1 MNPAS
6 SLIIFTVFS
15 GLGFGTFFWLGCGYF
30 VSGSQSLMAFLLAF
44 SFSLSGLIS
53 SAFHL
58 GNPQRALLAF
68 TQWRSSWLSREA
80 ILAVL
85 ALILNF
91 FYAFLIVFF
100 DYYSTILGIFS
111 AFFALIT
118 VFATAMIYTQ
128 MKTVPR
134 WNMPVTPLMFLLYS
148 ITGGSIITSI
158 FSRDLLIFNSLS
170 LLLTACFQIYSWR
183 KGDTKYRMKT
193 DIGSATG
200 LSYIGLVRLL
210 EPPHTGS
217 NYLLHE
223 MVYIVAQK
231 HSHKLRWITLVLCFL
246 TPSLLFI
253 IISYKNIFFLAV
265 FVIAILLHLTG
276 VLIARWLFFAE
287 AEHVVGLY
295 YDR

>member
-30 VSGSQSLMAFLLAF
+30 ASGSQSLMAFLIAF

-58 GNPQRALLAF
+58 GNPQRAFLAF

-91 FYAFLIVFF
+91 VYGVLIVFF
-100 DYYSTILGIFS
+100 DYYSTVLGIFS
-111 AFFALIT
+111 AFSALVT

-134 WNMPVTPLMFLLYS
+134 WNMKVTPALFLLYATVGS
-148 ITGGSIITSI
+148 SIILKNEVLSFALFI
-158 FSRDLLIFNSLS
+158 LLGIVQI
-170 LLLTACFQIYSWR
+170 LTW
-183 KGDTKYRMKT
+183 KLGDQKFKT
-193 DIGSATG
+193 ISNINSATG
-200 LSYIGLVRLL
+200 LSNTNKLVRLL

-217 NYLLHE
+217 NYLLKE
-223 MVYIVAQK
+223 MVHIVAQK
-231 HSHKLRWITLVLCFL
+231 HIYKLRLIAISLLSLVPAFFCLVILMADNNNSLFLIFMAMTNVIGTLV
-246 TPSLLFI
+246 S
-253 IISYKNIFFLAV
+253 
-265 FVIAILLHLTG
+265 
-276 VLIARWLFFAE
+276 RWLFFSE